1 MLRAHLL
8 QIDGQVE
15 QQALFGVTDLHPEC
29 SAELDARLRVR
40 LGLRRLSSSCQ
51 ALPHGPSQRPAD
63 AAPTLLRQYR
73 DLDLGRLSGDG
84 LRPRCPS
91 RPAEIGRASCRE
103 RADVSGRDM
112 YNM

>member
-1 MLRAHLL
+1 LHLDSPGAVTPGTVTPGAAMLRAQLL

-63 AAPTLLRQYR
+63 AA
-73 DLDLGRLSGDG
+73 
-84 LRPRCPS
+84 S
-91 RPAEIGRASCRE
+91 RPALKPSLRRAFQARS
-103 RADVSGRDM
+103 
-112 YNM
+112 